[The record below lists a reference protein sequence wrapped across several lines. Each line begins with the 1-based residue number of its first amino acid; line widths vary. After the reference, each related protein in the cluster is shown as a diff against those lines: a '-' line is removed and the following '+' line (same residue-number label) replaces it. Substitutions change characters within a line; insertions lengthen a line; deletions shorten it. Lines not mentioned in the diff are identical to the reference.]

1 MDIITIE
8 EAMILEDYFLEESS
22 NNSNRKNIATQ
33 AQSKLKSAM
42 KNVSFKKHIEWVKSS
57 EFDKDFLDGNYD
69 SQTLF
74 YLDMWKIFGNARA
87 AMDDGRIDV
96 LSKELKNILD
106 KTKISGGTLEI
117 TGDWDEY
124 LIQIVIK

>member
-33 AQSKLKSAM
+33 AQLKLKSAM

-57 EFDKDFLDGNYD
+57 EFDKDFLDGNYN

-74 YLDMWKIFGNARA
+74 CLDIWKIFGNARA
-87 AMDDGRIDV
+87 AMDDGRIDAF
-96 LSKELKNILD
+96 SKELKNILD
-106 KTKISGGTLEI
+106 KIKISGGTLEI